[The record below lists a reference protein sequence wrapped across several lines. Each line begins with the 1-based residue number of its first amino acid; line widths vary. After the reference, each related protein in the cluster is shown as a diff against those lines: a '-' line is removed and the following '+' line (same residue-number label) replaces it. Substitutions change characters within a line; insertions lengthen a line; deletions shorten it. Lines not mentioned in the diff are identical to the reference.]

1 MVTSNNSKER
11 ITSINQLEETPTEK
25 EDFWH
30 KLKLELNKEKSH
42 SFAAGLII
50 DKVILISMSKTYE
63 VLNGYATPNGTK
75 KYVDYAIQKGKP
87 ASHFRV
93 FDDLY
98 LSTIGIGT
106 YLGEMTTEDDKAV
119 ENAVYQSVK
128 SGAVNVIDT
137 AINYRAMRS
146 EKSIGRG
153 LSSLINDGIISRDQV
168 FICTKNGYITNDGD
182 YPAIDVMEY
191 VQRMYISTGIIRPD
205 DISSGYNV
213 LNLAYIEKCIDKS
226 LLNMHLDAI
235 DLVYVHNAFERWYED
250 VNREEFI
257 QMLVKV
263 FEVYEKYRS
272 NNKIRY
278 YGMAAWTCFRVPPD
292 NKEYLSLEEVVKL
305 AEKIGG
311 NEHGFRFIQLP
322 YNLAY
327 SEALLLKNQTVGDEK
342 NLNILEAAAKLNI
355 GIFTSIP
362 LFQGRLLRAKIPDYD
377 GLNDQVAK
385 LIQIIRS
392 SPSVIAPLIGQKKP
406 EHVQQNL
413 KIAVIPPMDE
423 TRYKKACQVLLKG
436 E

>member
-1 MVTSNNSKER
+1 
-11 ITSINQLEETPTEK
+11 
-25 EDFWH
+25 
-30 KLKLELNKEKSH
+30 
-42 SFAAGLII
+42 
-50 DKVILISMSKTYE
+50 MSKTYE
-63 VLNGYATPNGTK
+63 VLSGYATPNGTM
-75 KYVDYAIQKGKP
+75 KYVDYATQEKGKP
-87 ASHFRV
+87 ATHFRV
-93 FDDLY
+93 FEGLY
-98 LSTIGIGT
+98 LSSIGIGT
-106 YLGEMTTEDDKAV
+106 YLGEMTAEDDKAV

-153 LSSLINDGIISRDQV
+153 LSRLINDGIISRDQV
-168 FICTKNGYITNDGD
+168 FICTKNGYVTNDGD

-191 VQRMYISTGIIRPD
+191 VQKMYVATGIIKPD

-213 LNLAYIEKCIDKS
+213 LNPAYIERCIDKS
-226 LLNMHLDAI
+226 LLNMHLSTI
-235 DLVYVHNAFERWYED
+235 DLVYVHNAFESWYED
-250 VNREEFI
+250 VSREEFM
-257 QMLVKV
+257 QMLAKV
-263 FEVYEKYRS
+263 FEIYEKYRS

-278 YGMAAWTCFRVPPD
+278 YGMATWTCFRVQPGD
-292 NKEYLSLEEVVKL
+292 KEYLSLEDVVKL

-311 NEHGFRFIQLP
+311 KEHGFRFIQLP

-327 SEALLLKNQTVGDEK
+327 SEALVLKNQTIGAEK
-342 NLNILEAAAKLNI
+342 NLNILEAAARLNI

-362 LFQGRLLRAKIPDYD
+362 LFQGRLLRASIPDYG

-406 EHVQQNL
+406 EHVEQNL
-413 KIAVIPPMDE
+413 KISDVPPMNE
-423 TRYKKACQVLLKG
+423 EQYKKTTQLLLKG